1 MAAAPRGVLWLAVA
15 AAAAAAAAVVAVAT
29 TPPPPCKT
37 APPGGGGG
45 GGGLLQDPAG
55 AYAPPVAP
63 VLPMERYP
71 VGVAAGDPPGGGD
84 AGCGPSVN
92 VTALAADRLA
102 TIVAYGALKEAPDF
116 ATYDGAI
123 RALWDAADPAIRVV
137 VPAAGIYTGMEDVL
151 EYVSLVVGA
160 LNGGYAAFSGGDIRD
175 LAATPANASVSFTL
189 GQTVQYYCQRLPN
202 ATTAGDC
209 ETPPLPALSAHHVS
223 FKPCSALL
231 RQYVVSYDDTATFLA
246 ARGATAV
253 TTCARHAR
261 WCTGRN
267 AQYGS
272 FGECVAAMDALPA
285 YSCAKAIFQG
295 DSTVCRFK
303 HRYVCLGSRP
313 GGSEGGRGTG
323 KTPPRGRRRPQSSH
337 KDPHPRTP
345 AYRGPPTDSTYPQG
359 AFALATGW
367 SPSSHRAVRP
377 AETPHG

>member
-1 MAAAPRGVLWLAVA
+1 MP
-15 AAAAAAAAVVAVAT
+15 
-29 TPPPPCKT
+29 
-37 APPGGGGG
+37 
-45 GGGLLQDPAG
+45 QDPAG

-92 VTALAADRLA
+92 GTALAADRLA

-116 ATYDGAI
+116 ATYDRAI

-160 LNGGYAAFSGGDIRD
+160 LHGGYAAFSGGDIRD

-209 ETPPLPALSAHHVS
+209 ETPPLLALSAHHVS

-261 WCTGRN
+261 WCTGSN

-285 YSCAKAIFQG
+285 YSCAEAIFQG
-295 DSTVCRFK
+295 DSTACRFK
-303 HRYVCLGSRP
+303 HSFMVRFRPDLHCPHLGRVSPPCSDCDCDGGLACGTAP
-313 GGSEGGRGTG
+313 GAANWAPIPPRSCAAQRRQRGGRPTVHCRRH
-323 KTPPRGRRRPQSSH
+323 TPP
-337 KDPHPRTP
+337 PRH
-345 AYRGPPTDSTYPQG
+345 D
-359 AFALATGW
+359 
-367 SPSSHRAVRP
+367 
-377 AETPHG
+377 